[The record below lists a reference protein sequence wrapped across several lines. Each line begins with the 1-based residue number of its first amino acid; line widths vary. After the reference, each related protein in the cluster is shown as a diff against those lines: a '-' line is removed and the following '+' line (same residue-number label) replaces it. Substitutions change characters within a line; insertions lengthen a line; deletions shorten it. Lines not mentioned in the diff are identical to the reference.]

1 MLTESQIM
9 QSHAHC
15 GKVQD
20 AYSLRCMP
28 QVHGASRDALAWVR
42 SVLACEVNSVTD
54 NPSVFLDAQGTADI
68 ISGGNFHG
76 QPLALSLDLA
86 AMAVAELAN
95 ISERR
100 VEQLVNPALSTG
112 LTPFLAPG
120 SGLHSGFMIAQVASA
135 SLVSENKVLC
145 HPASVD
151 SIPSSAGKEDHVSM
165 GSVSARKLAMVVA
178 NVTQSLAIEIM
189 TAAAGLD
196 QRRPL
201 TPSRG
206 VAAAHAAV
214 RARVAPLTED
224 RPLYRDIA
232 QVADLIASGALAE
245 AVGAS
250 VGRLA

>member
-1 MLTESQIM
+1 
-9 QSHAHC
+9 
-15 GKVQD
+15 
-20 AYSLRCMP
+20 
-28 QVHGASRDALAWVR
+28 
-42 SVLACEVNSVTD
+42 
-54 NPSVFLDAQGTADI
+54 
-68 ISGGNFHG
+68 
-76 QPLALSLDLA
+76 
-86 AMAVAELAN
+86 MAVAELAN

-165 GSVSARKLAMVVA
+165 GSVSARKLQQVVA
-178 NVTQSLAIEIM
+178 NVRQSLAIEIL

-196 QRRPL
+196 QRAPL
-201 TPSRG
+201 TPSKG

-214 RARVAPLTED
+214 RTGVTPLTAD
-224 RPLYRDIA
+224 RPLYRDIRT
-232 QVADLIASGALAE
+232 VASMIEAGSLVSAAEARVGAL
-245 AVGAS
+245 
-250 VGRLA
+250 R